1 MAVVSE
7 PGTEVSVKFKT
18 NAIDSSLPLVDTSAE
33 LWDSF
38 ELQIKLRACEVGE
51 AFLQNGEC

>member
-1 MAVVSE
+1 MVSE